1 MDPRAEAMLD
11 ELGGDAASARLVR
24 APGRVNLIGDHTDYN
39 SGWCLPLAIDRDC
52 WVAVRAV
59 DAPRVRARSL
69 DVAGEVRFDP
79 GSVAVSAL
87 EPRWGRF
94 VAGAARV
101 ETLAAGTGLD
111 AVVASTVP
119 VGSGLSS
126 SAALCVAL
134 VVAFGADRRDPRR
147 VARDAREAEVLATGV
162 PVGLMDQ
169 LVSVLGAAGA
179 ALLLD
184 CGELDAEPIRLPST
198 LAVGVVHS
206 GVRRTLAAS
215 DYAARRAACEAAAR
229 RLGRATLRHATLEE
243 VADDPLARHV
253 VTENRRVLAAADAL
267 RAGDAAALGT
277 LLVESHTSLRD
288 DFAVSTPELD
298 LLVELLVDEGA
309 YGARLTGAGFGGCVV
324 ALTRPEDRA
333 ERARPGRRPVPG
345 PHRPGARGAGGGG
358 GRRGGTG
365 APQLSAARSRPSASG
380 VRVPHQNRSRPSS
393 RRTSTPG
400 SAVASSS
407 RWRDRNGYGSDGSSA
422 RPGRAERTASSSTVG
437 YRSAGSP
444 TATSVTPRC
453 PRTDAP

>member
-1 MDPRAEAMLD
+1 VDPRAEAMLA

-59 DAPRVRARSL
+59 DVPRVRARSL
-69 DVAGEVRFDP
+69 DVEGEVRFDP
-79 GSVAVSAL
+79 GSVTVSAV

-101 ETLAAGTGLD
+101 EALAAGTGLD

-134 VVAFGADRRDPRR
+134 VLAFGADRDPRR
-147 VARDAREAEVLATGV
+147 VAREAREAEVLATGV

-215 DYAARRAACEAAAR
+215 DYAARRAACETAAR
-229 RLGRATLRHATLEE
+229 RLGRATLRHATLDE

-267 RAGDAAALGT
+267 RAGDAAALGA
-277 LLVESHTSLRD
+277 LLVESHASLRD

-324 ALTRPEDRA
+324 ALTLPEDRA
-333 ERARPGRRPVPG
+333 GILRRAADRYRDRTGRVPAVLAVEAVDGAGPVP
-345 PHRPGARGAGGGG
+345 
-358 GRRGGTG
+358 
-365 APQLSAARSRPSASG
+365 LS
-380 VRVPHQNRSRPSS
+380 
-393 RRTSTPG
+393 
-400 SAVASSS
+400 
-407 RWRDRNGYGSDGSSA
+407 
-422 RPGRAERTASSSTVG
+422 
-437 YRSAGSP
+437 
-444 TATSVTPRC
+444 
-453 PRTDAP
+453 